1 MHLHLA
7 ALQKPF
13 HSKVRN
19 PFHIRVTMQ
28 QVVLRPITKYYN
40 HHIYKLKLIDHL
52 RATRWMPPDYWQTN
66 NSNGLVM
73 IIRNY
78 HWLNSASRVLILTC
92 SAPLVQTGEQFF
104 TVRPWPLTY
113 DPRLAKVK
121 VYPHAENQGQRSNGS
136 NRRAPTDKRMDTHG
150 CYQTYYCPA
159 TRSIM
164 TAYYDILALLINN
177 AMWQSNSLFILTNQT
192 DGKLTKSTSSTGVFI
207 CSIEMFSDNK
217 ISNYTSDSS

>member
-7 ALQKPF
+7 ALQKLF

-28 QVVLRPITKYYN
+28 QVILRPITKYYN

-92 SAPLVQTGEQFF
+92 SAPLVQTGHRKQ
-104 TVRPWPLTY
+104 THCLTLTLTY
-113 DPRLAKVK
+113 DLDLQSKASEGQGRPSCQKSRSKVK
-121 VYPHAENQGQRSNGS
+121 RFKQESTYRQ
-136 NRRAPTDKRMDTHG
+136 TDRHIHTHTHG
-150 CYQTYYCPA
+150 HYQTYYLPC
-159 TRSIM
+159 
-164 TAYYDILALLINN
+164 Y
-177 AMWQSNSLFILTNQT
+177 
-192 DGKLTKSTSSTGVFI
+192 VV
-207 CSIEMFSDNK
+207 DN
-217 ISNYTSDSS
+217 